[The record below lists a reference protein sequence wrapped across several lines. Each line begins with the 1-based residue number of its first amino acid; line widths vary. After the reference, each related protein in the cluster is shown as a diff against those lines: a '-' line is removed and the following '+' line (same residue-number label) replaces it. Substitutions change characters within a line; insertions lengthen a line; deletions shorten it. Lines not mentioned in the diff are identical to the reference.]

1 MPNTRIE
8 TRKGWIK
15 DKNALFDAVQAALVE
30 GLKIPAADRNLRLQ
44 EYAAEDFPAVPGKSE
59 RFTLIEVK
67 LYAGR
72 SIEAKRNLYA
82 AMARNLAPLGLTAN
96 DFHVV
101 LSEGPKENWGLM
113 GKPGSEI
120 ELGFK
125 VEV

>member
-1 MPNTRIE
+1 VPNTRIE

-44 EYAAEDFPAVPGKSE
+44 EYAPEDFPLVPGKSE
-59 RFTLIEVK
+59 RFTILEVK
-67 LYAGR
+67 LFTGR
-72 SIEAKRNLYA
+72 SLEAKRNLYA
-82 AMARNLAPLGLTAN
+82 AVARNLAPFGLSKH
-96 DFHVV
+96 DIHVV
-101 LSEGPKENWGLM
+101 LVEAPRENWGLQ